1 MHCTGNSGTARAYK
15 SARSYW
21 KFTIAQETVE
31 RNILVRRLGRVYIG
45 RTVVVVVSSAQ
56 ISDVACD
63 KDGARLPS
71 VGRCG
76 DG

>member
-45 RTVVVVVSSAQ
+45 RTVVVVSSAQ